1 MKALLELQDL
11 SVGYKNKAVLNHIN
25 GTIREG
31 ELLSLIGPN
40 GAGKTTLLRTIAGLQ
55 APLSG
60 RVLIDGKNPGAL
72 KSQKRAELL
81 SFLFQGNGLQG
92 GFVDWSFTVREMVA
106 QGRFHRRGLWGKET
120 KADREAVEKALA
132 EADLSHFAEK
142 SIAELS
148 GGEFQRALIART
160 IAQGA
165 NVILLDEPVNNL
177 DPKYALLAL
186 DLIKKLTSR
195 GVTALVTLHDLSLVS
210 LYADRVGVAARGTLV
225 LGSPE
230 YMMREETLE
239 DIFEIKGFFRKRP
252 FH

>member
-1 MKALLELQDL
+1 MLELQEL
-11 SVGYKNKAVLNHIN
+11 CVGYKNKTILKNIN
-25 GTIREG
+25 GAIGEG
-31 ELLSLIGPN
+31 ELLTLIGPN

-55 APLSG
+55 EPLSG

-72 KSQKRAELL
+72 KPQKRAELL

-92 GFVDWSFTVREMVA
+92 GFADWSFTVREMAA
-106 QGRFHRRGLWGKET
+106 QGRFHQRGLWGKET

-177 DPKYALLAL
+177 DPKYALLVM
-186 DLIKKLTSR
+186 DLVRKLTLR
-195 GVTALVTLHDLSLVS
+195 GAAALVTLHDLTLVS
-210 LYADRVGVAARGTLV
+210 LYADRVGVAAHGACV
-225 LGSPE
+225 FGSPKD
-230 YMMREETLE
+230 MLREELLE
-239 DIFEIKGFFRKRP
+239 DVFEIKGFFRKVP
-252 FH
+252 LH